1 MKLMKCTAGQIKD
14 TGLAVTL
21 ILLIILLFTK
31 NNKLIVPAIVTH
43 VITMTWPKF
52 YTPVAPLWFG
62 LSHLLGSIVSRVL
75 LTLVFVVI
83 VSPVGVIRRLMGI
96 DSMGIKKWK
105 DGNNSVFVERNHT
118 YTRPDLEI
126 PY

>member
-1 MKLMKCTAGQIKD
+1 MKLMKCTAGQVKD

-21 ILLIILLFTK
+21 IMLIILVFS
-31 NNKLIVPAIVTH
+31 NNDKFIIPAIVTH

-52 YTPVAPLWFG
+52 YSPLAPLWFG
-62 LSHLLGSIVSRVL
+62 LSHFLGGIVSRVL
-75 LTLVFVVI
+75 LTIVFIVLVC
-83 VSPVGVIRRLMGI
+83 PVGILRRIMGI

-105 DGNNSVFVERNHT
+105 DGADSAFVERNHT
-118 YTRPDLEI
+118 YTGPDLEI

>member
-1 MKLMKCTAGQIKD
+1 MKLMKCTAGQVKD

-21 ILLIILLFTK
+21 IMLIILVFSK
-31 NNKLIVPAIVTH
+31 NDKFIIPTIVTH

-52 YTPVAPLWFG
+52 YSPLAPLWFG
-62 LSHLLGSIVSRVL
+62 LSHFLGGIVSKIL
-75 LTLVFVVI
+75 LTIVFLVLVA
-83 VSPVGVIRRLMGI
+83 PVGILRRLLGI

-105 DGNNSVFVERNHT
+105 NGSGSVFIERNHT
-118 YTRPDLEI
+118 YTGPDLEV